1 MKLGIWV
8 GLDELYMN
16 MSYFSRSEVK
26 VKVIGLGKV
35 KTLSFSDQFR
45 FLSLRSFSGDFINF
59 LLDSIRGKIDGEI
72 PSKSNLILS

>member
-59 LLDSIRGKIDGEI
+59 LLDSIRGKIDEI